1 MDDGS
6 FDQTGPDWSD
16 CYHWLDE
23 LPKTVI
29 NITDLDN
36 AIEIVE
42 KISNNTDKNNTIVNS
57 QKLIEVLDI
66 IQQVQIFV
74 DNVTDVNLNNARTY
88 ASNIIGTFSNII
100 DQKYAWI
107 NATAE
112 EKTGIASK
120 ILLYVQY
127 SSFTLVCS
135 QNLTN
140 KVEEI
145 MNENIRIN
153 TFVTNSDEEIEFP
166 INSKNSSILIPSGI
180 MLNDTYIKCNNT
192 AIGAVIDKV
201 QDYLLGGIN
210 ECEQINSNILSFS
223 LTNKTQIVKLSHEV
237 TIR

>member
-6 FDQTGPDWSD
+6 FAQTGPDWSD
-16 CYHWLDE
+16 CYFWLDE
-23 LPKTVI
+23 LPQTI
-29 NITDLDN
+29 EDLDN
-36 AIEIVE
+36 ALEIIE

-57 QKLIEVLDI
+57 QKLIEVLNI
-66 IQQVQIFV
+66 ITKVQNFV
-74 DNVTDVNLNNARTY
+74 DNVTDVNLNNARTF
-88 ASNIIGTFSNII
+88 ASNIISTFSNII

-107 NATAE
+107 NATIE
-112 EKTGIASK
+112 EKAGIASK
-120 ILLYVQY
+120 ILLYIQY
-127 SSFTLVCS
+127 SSFTLVCR
-135 QNLTN
+135 QNQSS

-153 TFVTNSDEEIEFP
+153 TFVTNFDEEIEFP

-180 MLNDTYIKCNNT
+180 TLNETCIKCNNT

-210 ECEQINSNILSFS
+210 QFEEINSNILSFS
-223 LTNKTQIVKLSHEV
+223 LTNKTEVVKLNHEV